1 MHLWHYFLF
10 LPIPLMTPTVVHMV
24 FDDHFFFCLNV
35 PCSETEKKKMY
46 KGQKGTSSHIQKFT
60 NITAELLNKSDWL
73 WFDDC
78 QRTQH
83 WHKKNWKKGKRV
95 WIRILLRVLALMW
108 SNYSKFKSLK
118 YQRFGGG
125 EGRLINIS
133 LLRIINISIRRHP

>member
-1 MHLWHYFLF
+1 
-10 LPIPLMTPTVVHMV
+10 MTPTVVHPV

-35 PCSETEKKKMY
+35 PCSETGKKKKVY

-95 WIRILLRVLALMW
+95 
-108 SNYSKFKSLK
+108 
-118 YQRFGGG
+118 
-125 EGRLINIS
+125 
-133 LLRIINISIRRHP
+133 